1 MAQDKEEKKTEDET
15 YKAEAA
21 HRLELAKADEKRIRE
36 EIEALKKEIEKA
48 KEAREGKVIDIQ
60 WAEEELA
67 DCRLLEEIAG
77 RKKERLERIISSD
90 SREELPDLIGFSP
103 KQRVYADKDGKGSN
117 DGKKEDKG
125 KKEEKKP
132 EEKGRLRPSPEAA
145 AAAMTAAGVASAL
158 KRSENTNLKE
168 VARGVSA
175 VSAIQAERSSR
186 AQING
191 RGKGLRLAGAGLS
204 RAAEKRL
211 IKEERRQERAFK
223 KLQKENEKGVTAFR
237 TESRFVTKDGE
248 KADKNKS
255 MPPKTAGEDKKK
267 SDELRRAELERKIEK
282 LREKLETL
290 QRRRIRQAGK
300 VADGSANEV
309 RFSAEEAKA
318 LPSVKAGRAMEEAY
332 KAKELPAAEKGGA
345 VNEAS
350 LTKMEHTAAKAE
362 ESLKTA
368 TLVPDY
374 ATPEFKRKAAEQ
386 GIDPNKGKSREEKK
400 TDRQKLLALSG
411 RPGTGEAF
419 RNEEKPA
426 TEDRQGERPE
436 LRIDPEKSRA
446 ASAEKSGK
454 EINMQQYR
462 LTKELQGG
470 RQAG

>member
-15 YKAEAA
+15 YKAEAV

-48 KEAREGKVIDIQ
+48 KEAKEGKVIDIQ

-77 RKKERLERIISSD
+77 RKKERLEKIISSD

-103 KQRVYADKDGKGSN
+103 KQRVYADKDGKSGS

-125 KKEEKKP
+125 KKEEKTP
-132 EEKGRLRPSPEAA
+132 EEKDRLRPSPE
-145 AAAMTAAGVASAL
+145 MTAAGVASAL
-158 KRSENTNLKE
+158 KRSENTKLKE

-191 RGKGLRLAGAGLS
+191 RDKGLRLAGTGLS

-211 IKEERRQERAFK
+211 MKEERRQERAFK
-223 KLQKENEKGVTAFR
+223 KLQKDNEKGVTAVR

-318 LPSVKAGRAMEEAY
+318 LPSVKAGRAMEEVY

-419 RNEEKPA
+419 RNEEKTA

>member
-15 YKAEAA
+15 YKAEAL

-48 KEAREGKVIDIQ
+48 KEAKEGKVIDIQ

-77 RKKERLERIISSD
+77 RKKERLEKIISSD

-103 KQRVYADKDGKGSN
+103 KQRVYADKDGESGS

-125 KKEEKKP
+125 KKEEKTP
-132 EEKGRLRPSPEAA
+132 EEKDRLRPSPEAA

-158 KRSENTNLKE
+158 KRSENTKLKE

-191 RGKGLRLAGAGLS
+191 RDKGLRLAGTGLS

-211 IKEERRQERAFK
+211 MKEERRQERAFK
-223 KLQKENEKGVTAFR
+223 KLQKDNEKGVTAVR

-267 SDELRRAELERKIEK
+267 SDELR
-282 LREKLETL
+282 L

-362 ESLKTA
+362 ENLKTA

-411 RPGTGEAF
+411 RPGTDEAF

-426 TEDRQGERPE
+426 AEERQGERPE

-446 ASAEKSGK
+446 ASAEKNGK
-454 EINMQQYR
+454 EINMQQYQ
-462 LTKELQGG
+462 LAKELQRG

>member
-1 MAQDKEEKKTEDET
+1 M
-15 YKAEAA
+15 
-21 HRLELAKADEKRIRE
+21 
-36 EIEALKKEIEKA
+36 
-48 KEAREGKVIDIQ
+48 
-60 WAEEELA
+60 
-67 DCRLLEEIAG
+67 
-77 RKKERLERIISSD
+77 
-90 SREELPDLIGFSP
+90 
-103 KQRVYADKDGKGSN
+103 
-117 DGKKEDKG
+117 
-125 KKEEKKP
+125 
-132 EEKGRLRPSPEAA
+132 
-145 AAAMTAAGVASAL
+145 
-158 KRSENTNLKE
+158 
-168 VARGVSA
+168 
-175 VSAIQAERSSR
+175 
-186 AQING
+186 
-191 RGKGLRLAGAGLS
+191 S

-211 IKEERRQERAFK
+211 MKEERRQERAFK
-223 KLQKENEKGVTAFR
+223 KLQKDNEKGVTAVR

-362 ESLKTA
+362 ENLKTA

-411 RPGTGEAF
+411 RPGTDEAF

-426 TEDRQGERPE
+426 AEERQGERPE

>member
-1 MAQDKEEKKTEDET
+1 M
-15 YKAEAA
+15 
-21 HRLELAKADEKRIRE
+21 
-36 EIEALKKEIEKA
+36 
-48 KEAREGKVIDIQ
+48 
-60 WAEEELA
+60 
-67 DCRLLEEIAG
+67 
-77 RKKERLERIISSD
+77 
-90 SREELPDLIGFSP
+90 
-103 KQRVYADKDGKGSN
+103 
-117 DGKKEDKG
+117 
-125 KKEEKKP
+125 
-132 EEKGRLRPSPEAA
+132 
-145 AAAMTAAGVASAL
+145 
-158 KRSENTNLKE
+158 
-168 VARGVSA
+168 
-175 VSAIQAERSSR
+175 
-186 AQING
+186 
-191 RGKGLRLAGAGLS
+191 
-204 RAAEKRL
+204 
-211 IKEERRQERAFK
+211 
-223 KLQKENEKGVTAFR
+223 
-237 TESRFVTKDGE
+237 TKDGE

-362 ESLKTA
+362 ENLKTA

-411 RPGTGEAF
+411 RPGTDEAF

-426 TEDRQGERPE
+426 AEERQGERPE
-436 LRIDPEKSRA
+436 LRIDPEKAGRRLRRKA
-446 ASAEKSGK
+446 ARKS
-454 EINMQQYR
+454 ICSSIV
-462 LTKELQGG
+462 
-470 RQAG
+470 

>member
-15 YKAEAA
+15 YKAEAL

-48 KEAREGKVIDIQ
+48 KEAKEGKVIDIQ

-77 RKKERLERIISSD
+77 RKKERLEKIISSD

-103 KQRVYADKDGKGSN
+103 KQRVYADKDGESGS

-125 KKEEKKP
+125 KKEEKTP
-132 EEKGRLRPSPEAA
+132 EEKDRLRPSPEAA

-158 KRSENTNLKE
+158 KRSENTKLKE

-191 RGKGLRLAGAGLS
+191 RDKGLRLAGTGLS

-211 IKEERRQERAFK
+211 MKEERRQERAFK
-223 KLQKENEKGVTAFR
+223 KLQKDNEKGVTAVR

-318 LPSVKAGRAMEEAY
+318 LP
-332 KAKELPAAEKGGA
+332 
-345 VNEAS
+345 AS

-362 ESLKTA
+362 ENLKTA

-411 RPGTGEAF
+411 RPGTDEAF

-426 TEDRQGERPE
+426 AEERQGERPE

-446 ASAEKSGK
+446 ASAEKNGK
-454 EINMQQYR
+454 EINMQQYQ
-462 LTKELQGG
+462 LAKELQRG

>member
-1 MAQDKEEKKTEDET
+1 MPIRTERAATTEKRRQRQKEEKT
-15 YKAEAA
+15 
-21 HRLELAKADEKRIRE
+21 
-36 EIEALKKEIEKA
+36 
-48 KEAREGKVIDIQ
+48 
-60 WAEEELA
+60 
-67 DCRLLEEIAG
+67 
-77 RKKERLERIISSD
+77 
-90 SREELPDLIGFSP
+90 
-103 KQRVYADKDGKGSN
+103 
-117 DGKKEDKG
+117 
-125 KKEEKKP
+125 P

-158 KRSENTNLKE
+158 KRSENTKLKE

-223 KLQKENEKGVTAFR
+223 KLQKENEKGVTAVR

-350 LTKMEHTAAKAE
+350 LTKWSIRRQRPKKALKRRRWFRIMPRRNLNEKLPSRGLIRTKEKQGGKENRPAETAGSERPAGNGRGLSE
-362 ESLKTA
+362 RRKTG
-368 TLVPDY
+368 DG
-374 ATPEFKRKAAEQ
+374 R
-386 GIDPNKGKSREEKK
+386 S
-400 TDRQKLLALSG
+400 SG
-411 RPGTGEAF
+411 RKTGTANRSG
-419 RNEEKPA
+419 
-426 TEDRQGERPE
+426 
-436 LRIDPEKSRA
+436 KSRA